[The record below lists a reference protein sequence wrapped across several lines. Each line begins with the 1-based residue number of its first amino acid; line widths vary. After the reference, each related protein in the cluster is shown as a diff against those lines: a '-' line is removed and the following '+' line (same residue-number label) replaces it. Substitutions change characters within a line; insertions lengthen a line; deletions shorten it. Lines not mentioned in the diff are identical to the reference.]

1 MEGSRWC
8 GVCVASRV
16 EGVLSLAVEENED
29 MASGGYGIERGER
42 KSGRGVKRAYLVST
56 AGTCRVE
63 GR

>member
-1 MEGSRWC
+1 M
-8 GVCVASRV
+8 
-16 EGVLSLAVEENED
+16 SLAVEENED